1 MCCPSYHWPHPK
13 IGGEVYDHLFSKIVK
28 KTNQIM
34 GIDKAMT
41 EGVSTAVLLQLIKFT
56 SAEVEREFD
65 IGLTYDLP
73 LLKGRRLPVRATL
86 ARLRPLAQQP
96 NSALIV
102 GLGGDLDHWSV
113 ALSVGQGFL
122 KLFDSNGTSHIWV
135 SRIRMSHEK
144 RLRAAVE
151 CVIGRGSV
159 IHLSRAAS

>member
-1 MCCPSYHWPHPK
+1 
-13 IGGEVYDHLFSKIVK
+13 
-28 KTNQIM
+28 M

-73 LLKGRRLPVRATL
+73 LLKGGRLPVRATL

-102 GLGGDLDHWSV
+102 GLGGDLDH
-113 ALSVGQGFL
+113 
-122 KLFDSNGTSHIWV
+122 
-135 SRIRMSHEK
+135 
-144 RLRAAVE
+144 
-151 CVIGRGSV
+151 
-159 IHLSRAAS
+159 